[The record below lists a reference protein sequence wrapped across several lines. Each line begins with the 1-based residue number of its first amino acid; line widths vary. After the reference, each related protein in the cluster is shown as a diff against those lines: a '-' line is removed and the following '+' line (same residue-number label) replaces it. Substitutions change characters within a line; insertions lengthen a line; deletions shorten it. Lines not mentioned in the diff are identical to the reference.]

1 MNYGGNLLER
11 LSERG
16 KAPVRP
22 AWIIFATHKCY
33 LVAHKCYTYLSYCRE
48 LMKIVP
54 ELHQLDGIKGN
65 FMISEREYLAILIEE
80 GKIAPPN

>member
-1 MNYGGNLLER
+1 
-11 LSERG
+11 
-16 KAPVRP
+16 
-22 AWIIFATHKCY
+22 
-33 LVAHKCYTYLSYCRE
+33 
-48 LMKIVP
+48 MKIVP